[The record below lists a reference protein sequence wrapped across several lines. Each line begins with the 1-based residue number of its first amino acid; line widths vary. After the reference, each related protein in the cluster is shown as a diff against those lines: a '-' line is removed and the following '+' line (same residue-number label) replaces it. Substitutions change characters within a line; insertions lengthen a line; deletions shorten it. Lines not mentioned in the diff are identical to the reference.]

1 MMRDPEI
8 DAVAV
13 VTPDFAHC
21 GPIVAAARAGKH
33 VIVEKPLATTEVDV
47 REIAE
52 AVRKAGITLMVDFH
66 NRWSPPVVLTR
77 DNIEKG
83 DLGKIISAY
92 VRLND
97 TVQVPT
103 RLLSWAA
110 KSSVLWFL
118 GSHTVDMLH
127 YLLDDEVERVYAVSR
142 SEVLQGQRIRCP

>member
-1 MMRDPEI
+1 
-8 DAVAV
+8 
-13 VTPDFAHC
+13 
-21 GPIVAAARAGKH
+21 
-33 VIVEKPLATTEVDV
+33 
-47 REIAE
+47 
-52 AVRKAGITLMVDFH
+52 MVDFH

-83 DLGKIISAY
+83 NLGKIISAY

-118 GSHTVDMLH
+118 GSHTVDMLR

-142 SEVLQGQRIRCP
+142 SEVLRGKGFDVPDIYQSILEFKTGSSPPSRTTGLRPIQIHPSTISRSTFSEARE